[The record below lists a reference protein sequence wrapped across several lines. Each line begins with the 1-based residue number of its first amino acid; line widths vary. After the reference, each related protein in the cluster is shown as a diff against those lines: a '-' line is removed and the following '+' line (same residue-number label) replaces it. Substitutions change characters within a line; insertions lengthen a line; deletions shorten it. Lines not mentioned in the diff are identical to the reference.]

1 MLGHHRSRL
10 CLDDVRNRWTIIGR
24 EKTPNLFEST
34 LSLREVR
41 VLDGNQAEG
50 REFFR
55 TFDYLTSNSC
65 GFLPHEHEKEKET
78 PVKTVLRYLFFV
90 CLALLVS
97 NASNHAAADTI
108 TVCVSGCDKTSII
121 AAVESSSDGDVIEI
135 SAGTY
140 AEGNVIDLQG
150 KSITLRGAADQD
162 DDGFP
167 ETILDGQ
174 NLHPVLRS
182 VGDGS
187 GSPVFE
193 NLHVTR
199 GLVLTSNDAAGMYIQ
214 DCNPTLERC
223 AFSFNVCPIYNSA
236 EAIWTQDCSLVL
248 RECTFKQNGYGDTG
262 YDDDGYGTVY
272 GTGGSIDV
280 RHCVFTSNRSLYGAL
295 TIEYMDTAGLQDCQ
309 FNDNYAR
316 YYGGAVYVEEVDD
329 AVIQNC
335 EFDRNFCY
343 GAGGAFYIYKS
354 NTSFTDS
361 HFNENFT
368 QNSRGGAV
376 YLSQSRS
383 DFTSCRFEENSSRLD
398 GGAIHASWGSTTI
411 ATDCTFAENSTT
423 NGDGGAVS
431 ISGNDEVVFRE
442 CIFDLNSAGDIGGSI
457 YLDDCPSVI
466 IEESAVTQST
476 STKLGGGIHSRDTDL
491 VLTSTIVCGNF
502 PDQIYGVFDGSG
514 SCLSSTCIDQD
525 MSGVPDPCEGAIT
538 GTISVPGDYPTIHEA
553 VDWAADGSTIELA
566 AGVYQ
571 IDRSVSLN
579 GKELIVRGA
588 VDVNGDP
595 ATTLDGQNATTLIV
609 CASGE
614 AAGTRFE
621 NLIITNGS
629 GTDGGGMTCIG
640 SSPTLK
646 NCRFEDN
653 HASQY
658 GGAIYSDRGAVS
670 IVNCRFHQNSAAYGG
685 ALSGRGESRMADPV
699 FAVEGC
705 RFTENQASSNGGA
718 CWINGLGSLTI
729 SECNFDFNQAGTYGG
744 AIRGDYRVKSI
755 VVDDTFFTGNSA
767 GHQGGAIDFNYSG
780 SLQIRRCTFNAQ
792 DAGSYGGCLSASRSE
807 NLSIEDCAMTGNV
820 CGTGSGGAIYVHRT
834 PAAMS
839 GSVVC
844 GNTRSQIYG
853 ANLNDGNCVAVSC
866 DDFDGSGTPDMCEG
880 SVGGVISVPG
890 DHPTIQ
896 SAIDWAAADSI
907 IEIDG
912 GRYLTDATL
921 DLQGKSITLRGRIG
935 PDGTLE
941 TIIDAGGNHGVMRCV
956 TAEGPE
962 SILEGL
968 RFVNGSTSTG
978 GGLFCYASS
987 PTVIGCWFEDNDAS
1001 TSGGGIYSRY
1011 GAPSITDT
1019 MFMGNTSKYNA
1030 GGMVLEDAAGQT
1042 LVEDCVFDSNTS
1054 TWGGGGIAI
1063 FSSDITITNS
1073 QFLNNTG
1080 RNGGGI
1086 NYYGPSNLYSGVVR
1100 NCTIKNNTATDS
1112 GPGGGVDSSGSSHL
1126 EVHDSVICG
1135 NVPNAVRGV
1144 STASSGNCLANSCDD
1159 ADGNGTPDVC
1169 DSGTPEVLN
1178 VPSDFATVNAA
1189 IDAASYGDT
1198 VVIAAG
1204 THLLS
1209 AALNPSGKVITVRGQ
1224 IDSQG
1229 EPITILDAQGG
1240 SSVLEFSS
1248 IEGSSTI
1255 FENLVLTGGAAPSGA
1270 GLYCAGASPQLTNCV
1285 FRDNSATYDGGGIF
1299 LESSNPTLNRCRI
1312 VMNQAR
1318 RGGGMYCSTSDPIL
1332 NDCEIQR
1339 NTATQELGGG
1349 IYCGGGS
1356 LPILTDTTVCE
1367 NVSDQLYGGYEN
1379 NGGNCFSSSCV
1390 DTDGDGTLDSCESE
1404 SQGPVTLFVPSAY
1417 PTIESALTASRDGD
1431 TIEIA
1436 SGTYAPAGTLS
1447 IGGKAVTIRGAVDSL
1462 GNPTTTIDG
1471 QSSIR
1476 LFNCTSG
1483 ESSTTVFENLIM
1495 TRGYPDDDEGGAMFF
1510 FGTNPTVRNC
1520 EFTDNEA
1527 SDGAAVFCD
1536 SGASPTFIDCSFL
1549 FNEGCYGGGIC
1560 ALNHSNPLVTGCLFR
1575 GNDTDCEYGG
1585 GIYLEDASATV
1596 VDCVFLENVSKSGGG
1611 VYICDS
1617 SMDVVDC
1624 VFTGNSPEGI
1634 EVESGSVLRLSGSSV
1649 CENTEDEVVGDI
1661 VDQGGNCIFVSCGGC
1676 DFDGDGLDNDAED
1689 DATTDPYD
1697 PDSDGDGLN
1706 DGDEIAGGTDP
1717 NVADSDGD
1725 GVEDGQD
1732 PCPVD
1737 VNDVCLE
1744 GPAINP
1750 VQNPDGT
1757 QTYWAGNDMQWGIQ
1771 EAIDDCNPGDT
1782 VVVRAGDY
1790 VNSIVVDKP
1799 NITIRPFVDSSGNW
1813 EVVNLWNPTQGPQA
1827 QNGWAIYVG
1836 ANTEN
1841 TYIGRPSRF
1850 RQLTNG
1856 FVTETLIVPGEYG
1869 GSGSAIKVD
1878 DVGGDCFTF
1887 RSRSVDN
1894 TGVMSV
1900 GGRATFAKC
1909 VFTAHDGF
1917 GGGVVLM
1924 GGSNTTAFVGC
1935 DFENL
1940 YANGST
1946 LRTDVPGL
1954 DVPNYCISIYASAGT
1969 MEPTFTGCEFN
1980 DNRGET
1986 IVHQNGGGGSWAQ
1999 CVFGSNDALVNQSG
2013 IVTLHACNPQFDEC
2027 RFEDNLSGYGTI
2039 FMNGAGVSS
2048 LDPVRF
2054 NNCEF
2059 MDNDTIDGRWGG
2071 VIYAEDEESAY
2082 GSAPKVIF
2090 NRCEM
2095 DANNG
2100 QDGSSG
2106 VDQDDF
2112 VSPWF
2117 PTYRQGQPNAD
2128 ALTGSQEDPTCNP
2141 SADLNGDGIV
2151 NGADMGIMFG
2161 AWGTDGSL

>member
-1 MLGHHRSRL
+1 M
-10 CLDDVRNRWTIIGR
+10 
-24 EKTPNLFEST
+24 
-34 LSLREVR
+34 
-41 VLDGNQAEG
+41 
-50 REFFR
+50 
-55 TFDYLTSNSC
+55 
-65 GFLPHEHEKEKET
+65 
-78 PVKTVLRYLFFV
+78 KTVLRYLFFV
-90 CLALLVS
+90 CLALVLSKTS
-97 NASNHAAADTI
+97 NRAAADTI
-108 TVCVSGCDKTSII
+108 TVCASGCDKTSII

-140 AEGNVIDLQG
+140 AEGDVIDLQG

-162 DDGFP
+162 SDGFP

-199 GLVLTSNDAAGMYIQ
+199 GLVLTSEDAAGMYIQ
-214 DCNPTLERC
+214 DCSPTLSRC
-223 AFSFNVCPIYNSA
+223 AFSFNMCPISGGA
-236 EAIWTQDCSLVL
+236 EAIWAQDCNLVL
-248 RECTFKQNGYGDTG
+248 GECTFKQNGYGDTG
-262 YDDDGYGTVY
+262 YDDNGYGTIY

-280 RHCVFTSNRSLYGAL
+280 SDCLFTTNRSRYGAL
-295 TIEYMDTAGLQDCQ
+295 TIEDMDTAGLQSCR
-309 FNDNYAR
+309 FIENYAF
-316 YYGGAVYVEEVDD
+316 YGSAMYVGDLD
-329 AVIQNC
+329 NITLQSC
-335 EFDRNFCY
+335 QFDRNSCEVSGGSCY
-343 GAGGAFYIYKS
+343 TFRS
-354 NTSFTDS
+354 NISFTS
-361 HFNENFT
+361 CFFNENFT
-368 QNSRGGAV
+368 YNSRGGALYV
-376 YLSQSRS
+376 SDGRS
-383 DFTSCRFEENSSRLD
+383 EFTGCMFVKNSSEYN
-398 GGAIHASWGSTTI
+398 GGAIYARRGSTTI

-431 ISGNDEVVFRE
+431 MSGNDDVVLRR
-442 CIFDLNSAGDIGGSI
+442 CTFDLNSADGSGGSI
-457 YLDDCPSVI
+457 YLEDCPAVI
-466 IEESAVTQST
+466 MEGCVVSQST
-476 STKLGGGIHSRDTDL
+476 AAEPGGGIHSFDTDL
-491 VLTSTIVCGNF
+491 VLTSTTVCGNF

-525 MSGVPDPCEGAIT
+525 TSGIPDPCEGAIT
-538 GTISVPGDYPTIHEA
+538 GTFSVPGDYPTIHEA

-566 AGVYQ
+566 AGVHQ

-579 GKELIVRGA
+579 GKELIIRGA
-588 VDVNGDP
+588 VDVNGAP
-595 ATTLDGQNATTLIV
+595 ATTLDGQNVTTVIT

-614 AAGTRFE
+614 GAGTRFE
-621 NLIITNGS
+621 NLIITNGI
-629 GTDGGGMTCIG
+629 GANGAGMTCVG

-653 HASQY
+653 HASEY
-658 GGAIYSDRGAVS
+658 GGAIYAYRGAVS
-670 IVNCRFHQNSAAYGG
+670 IVSCTFHQNSAKNGG
-685 ALSGRGESRMADPV
+685 AFSGRGHSSLTDPI
-699 FAVEGC
+699 FTVEDC
-705 RFTENQASSNGGA
+705 HFTENQASSTGGA
-718 CWINGLGSLTI
+718 CWVRDRVSLTI
-729 SECNFDFNQAGTYGG
+729 SECEFAFNHAGSTGG
-744 AIRGDYRVKSI
+744 AIRGDYEVKAI
-755 VVDDTFFTGNSA
+755 VVDDTIFTGNSA
-767 GHQGGAIDFNYSG
+767 GFVGGAIDFNYSG
-780 SLQIRRCTFNAQ
+780 SLQIRRCTFDGH
-792 DAGSYGGCLSASRSE
+792 DAGSRAGCLSASRSE
-807 NLSIEDCAMTGNV
+807 NLSIEDCVMTANV
-820 CGTGSGGAIYVHRT
+820 SGSITGGAIYVDRT
-834 PAAMS
+834 PATMS

-844 GNTRSQIYG
+844 GNTQTQIFG
-853 ANLNDGNCVAVSC
+853 VNLNAGNCVAVSC

-890 DHPTIQ
+890 DYPTIQ
-896 SAIDWAAADSI
+896 SAIDWAATGSI
-907 IEIDG
+907 INIDG
-912 GRYLTDATL
+912 GRYLIDETL
-921 DLQGKSITLRGRIG
+921 DLQGKSITLRGTTSPG
-935 PDGTLE
+935 GTLE
-941 TIIDAGGNHGVMRCV
+941 TIIDADGNHGVMRCV
-956 TAEGPE
+956 AAEGPQC
-962 SILEGL
+962 ILERL
-968 RFVNGSTSTG
+968 RFVNGNAQSG
-978 GGLFCYASS
+978 GGLYCYASS
-987 PTVIGCWFEDNDAS
+987 PTVIDCWFEDNNAS
-1001 TSGGGIYSRY
+1001 SAGGGIYSRY
-1011 GAPSITDT
+1011 GTPSVTGT
-1019 MFMGNTSKYNA
+1019 MFMGNTSQYSG
-1030 GGMVLEDAAGQT
+1030 GGMVLENAPDQAI
-1042 LVEDCVFDSNTS
+1042 VDDCVFDSNIS
-1054 TWGGGGIAI
+1054 TWGGGGIGI
-1063 FSSDITITNS
+1063 YSCNITVTDS

-1080 RNGGGI
+1080 RYGGGV
-1086 NYYGPSNLYSGVVR
+1086 NYYGSANRFSGFVR
-1100 NCTIKNNTATDS
+1100 DCTIKNNTATYS
-1112 GPGGGVDSSGSSHL
+1112 GSAGGGMQAGNESHL

-1135 NVPNAVRGV
+1135 NVPTAVWGV

-1159 ADGNGTPDVC
+1159 ADGDGTPDVC

-1209 AALNPSGKVITVRGQ
+1209 AALNPSGKEITVRGQ
-1224 IDSQG
+1224 IDLQG
-1229 EPITILDAQGG
+1229 EPITILDAQSG
-1240 SSVLEFSS
+1240 SSVLEFNSL
-1248 IEGSSTI
+1248 EGSSTI
-1255 FENLVLTGGAAPSGA
+1255 FENLVLTGGAASYGA
-1270 GLYCAGASPQLTNCV
+1270 GLHCYGANPQLTNCV
-1285 FRDNSATYDGGGIF
+1285 FTGNLATSDGGGIF

-1312 VMNQAR
+1312 VMNEAR
-1318 RGGGMYCSTSDPIL
+1318 RGGGMYCSASNPIL

-1339 NTATQELGGG
+1339 NTASQELGGG
-1349 IYCGGGS
+1349 IYCYGGS
-1356 LPILTDTTVCE
+1356 LPILTDTTLCE
-1367 NVSDQLYGGYEN
+1367 NVFDQLYGGYEN

-1390 DTDGDGTLDSCESE
+1390 DTDGDGTLDSCES
-1404 SQGPVTLFVPSAY
+1404 QGPVTLFVPATY

-1447 IGGKAVTIRGAVDSL
+1447 IGGKAVTIRGEVDSL
-1462 GNPTTTIDG
+1462 GNITTIIDG

-1476 LFNCTSG
+1476 LFACTSG

-1495 TRGYPDDDEGGAMFF
+1495 TRGYSNAGGAMFL

-1549 FNEGCYGGGIC
+1549 FNEGCYGGGIS
-1560 ALNHSNPLVTGCLFR
+1560 ASNYSNPLVTGCLFQ

-1585 GIYLEDASATV
+1585 GMYVVDYSSATV

-1611 VYICDS
+1611 VFVCDS

-1634 EVESGSVLRLSGSSV
+1634 EVESGSVIRLSGSSV
-1649 CENTEDEVVGDI
+1649 CENTEYQVVGDI

-1697 PDSDGDGLN
+1697 PDTDGDGLN
-1706 DGDEIAGGTDP
+1706 DGDEIAVGTDP
-1717 NVADSDGD
+1717 NDVDSDGD

-1732 PCPVD
+1732 PCPLD
-1737 VNDVCLE
+1737 ADDGCLE
-1744 GPAINP
+1744 GPTINP
-1750 VQNPDGT
+1750 VQNPDGS
-1757 QTYWAGNDMQWGIQ
+1757 QTYWAGNNMQWGIQ

-1782 VVVRAGDY
+1782 VVIRAGDY
-1790 VNSIVVDKP
+1790 VDSLVVDKP
-1799 NITIRPFVDSSGNW
+1799 NITIRPFVDSSGTW

-1841 TYIGRPSRF
+1841 TYIGCPSRF
-1850 RQLTNG
+1850 RQLTSG
-1856 FVTETLIVPGEYG
+1856 FVTETMIVPGEYAG
-1869 GSGSAIKVD
+1869 IGSAIKVD
-1878 DVGGDCFTF
+1878 DVSGDCFTF
-1887 RSRSVDN
+1887 QSRSVDN

-1900 GGRATFAKC
+1900 DGRASFEKC
-1909 VFTAHDGF
+1909 VFTAQDGF

-1924 GGSNTTAFVGC
+1924 GGSNSTAFIDC

-1969 MEPTFTGCEFN
+1969 MEPTFAGCEFN

-1986 IVHQNGGGGSWAQ
+1986 IVHQNGGGGSWTH
-1999 CVFGSNDALVNQSG
+1999 CVFDSNDALVNQGG
-2013 IVTLHACNPQFDEC
+2013 IVTLHACNPRFDDC
-2027 RFEDNLSGYGTI
+2027 RFEDNQSGYGTI
-2039 FMNGAGVSS
+2039 FMNGVGVSS

-2054 NNCEF
+2054 INCEF

-2071 VIYAEDEESAY
+2071 VIYAEDEDSAY

-2090 NRCEM
+2090 DRCKM
-2095 DANNG
+2095 DDNNG
-2100 QDGSSG
+2100 QGGPSG

-2112 VSPWF
+2112 ISPWF
-2117 PTYRQGQPNAD
+2117 PTYRQGEANAD

-2141 SADLNGDGIV
+2141 SADLNGDGV
-2151 NGADMGIMFG
+2151 VDGADMGIMFG